1 MASLNVIDKSNKK
14 TSYIALKPLMHN
26 VPKWSDTLSRVK
38 TNIIPLTDHLVNSFH
53 DGGLFLYPPKSLSL
67 TRGFLIFQMV

>member
-26 VPKWSDTLSRVK
+26 VPKWSEHFK
-38 TNIIPLTDHLVNSFH
+38 
-53 DGGLFLYPPKSLSL
+53 GLKQISYH
-67 TRGFLIFQMV
+67 

>member
-26 VPKWSDTLSRVK
+26 VPKWSEHFKGLKQISYHW
-38 TNIIPLTDHLVNSFH
+38 LTT
-53 DGGLFLYPPKSLSL
+53 SL
-67 TRGFLIFQMV
+67 THFMTVVSFYIHRRVFL